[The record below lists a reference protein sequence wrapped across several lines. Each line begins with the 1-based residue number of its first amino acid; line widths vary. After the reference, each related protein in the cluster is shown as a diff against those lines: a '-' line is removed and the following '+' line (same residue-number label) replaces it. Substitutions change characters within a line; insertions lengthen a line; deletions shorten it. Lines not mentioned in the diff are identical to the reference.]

1 MDYKDK
7 GFYESQRVSQVEKDI
22 LTTFETMM
30 GNVYKLANNSWFQW
44 VFMLVFVGLITAQRM
59 LVENVGYSHTLYNNY
74 LIFQQSF
81 FHLLNNQD
89 LYAAYPDA
97 YYDLFK
103 YSPSFALAMGIIAYF
118 PTWLGLFLWN
128 FLNVFVLFAGLKR
141 MQFIPNNGFVLAS
154 LFVLVELITT
164 TQNSQSNALI
174 AGLILLAFDS
184 IEKQKIPR
192 SAWMLVSTVFI
203 KLFGLVAFVFYLFH
217 PQKWRAL
224 FWVIGVTIFLIL
236 LPLLVL
242 DVSSLYEQY
251 VSWFHLLG
259 NDHSNELKFSVMG
272 FLHSWFGVPSS
283 AKNYVLLLGVLS
295 FIAPLVKYKQYGNL
309 RYRQLFLSS
318 VLLWVVLFNHMAE
331 SATFILAV
339 SGVAV
344 WFFTKKRITNLDKVL
359 LTFTVLFTLLSPSD
373 IYPEFVRKL
382 YFIPYTVKVI
392 PCILIW
398 IKINFELFIV
408 NEKTSKS
415 S

>member
-103 YSPSFALAMGIIAYF
+103 YSPSFALVMGIIAYF

-272 FLHSWFGVPSS
+272 FLHSWFGVPASV
-283 AKNYVLLLGVLS
+283 KNYVLLLGVLS

-344 WFFTKKRITNLDKVL
+344 WFFTKKRITNLDRVL

>member
-30 GNVYKLANNSWFQW
+30 ENVYKLANNSRFQW

-59 LVENVGYSHTLYNNY
+59 LVENFGYSHTLYNNY

-272 FLHSWFGVPSS
+272 FLHSWFGVPASV
-283 AKNYVLLLGVLS
+283 KNYVLLFGVLS